1 MGYVKISK
9 GSFESNF
16 DVVSAENIAM
26 IKEDSGNKGIKVTYV
41 GDIANY
47 VLIGMA
53 TSTQKDVQA
62 FVEAVSLIGGGA
74 GSVDCVLP
82 GGVAAEVSYA
92 AVSA

>member
-16 DVVSAENIAM
+16 DVVSAEGIAM
-26 IKEDSGNKGIKVTYV
+26 IKQDSGAKGIKVTYV

-47 VLIGMA
+47 VMIDMA
-53 TSTQKDVQA
+53 ASTQKDVQA

-74 GSVDCVLP
+74 GSVNCVLP
-82 GGVAAEVSYA
+82 SGKAGGVSYLA
-92 AVSA
+92 IAS